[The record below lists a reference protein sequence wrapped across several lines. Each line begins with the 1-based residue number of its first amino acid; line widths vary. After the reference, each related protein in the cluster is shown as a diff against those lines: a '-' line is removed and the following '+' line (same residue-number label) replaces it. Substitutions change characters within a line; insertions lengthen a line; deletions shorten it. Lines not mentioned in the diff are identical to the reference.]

1 MMEYFKNLK
10 LKSLFQPQYGLIWV
24 LIIMLLFFSG
34 FSETFR
40 SVDNLLEIL
49 RQSGITAILVVG
61 LTWIVA
67 TGEIDVSF
75 PYVAAFATVITALA
89 LKAGMSWEVACLLA
103 VLSGTIFGI
112 ISGTLVVYLKFP
124 ALIATIA
131 TMTMARSI
139 ASIISEGKH
148 IHIGRT
154 EGFVYD
160 LVYGSIFSIPIL
172 FIITVVI
179 YLICRYLQD
188 STTTGQHLYALGENR
203 QATLESGIKE
213 RKILMSFFILSAMLS
228 SFGGVLLTAQLNSGN
243 PNIGSKFFIDGMTVV
258 FLGAMIIKAGQ
269 PNVIGTLIGVIILAV
284 LSNGL
289 TLLGIP
295 FFVGTIVKGVL
306 LVFGIVVVTVAKHR
320 RRGDRLLV
328 V

>member
-1 MMEYFKNLK
+1 MSQNDKRFSINTI
-10 LKSLFQPQYGLIWV
+10 FQPQYGLIWV
-24 LIIMLLFFSG
+24 LLLMMLVFSA

-75 PYVAAFATVITALA
+75 PYVAAFSTIITAFC
-89 LKAGMSWEVACLLA
+89 LKAGLSWEVACVLA
-103 VLSGTIFGI
+103 VLSGTIFGL
-112 ISGTLVVYLKFP
+112 ISGFLVVFLKFP
-124 ALIATIA
+124 SLIATIA
-131 TMTMARSI
+131 TMTMARSV
-139 ASIISEGKH
+139 ASIISSGKH

-154 EGFVYD
+154 GGFVYE
-160 LVYGSIFSIPIL
+160 LVYGTIFSIPIL
-172 FIITVVI
+172 FIITLVV
-179 YLICRYLQD
+179 YLLCRYLQD

-213 RKILMSFFILSAMLS
+213 RKILMSFFILSAALS
-228 SFGGVLLTAQLNSGN
+228 AFGGVLLTAQLNSGN
-243 PNIGSKFFIDGMTVV
+243 PNIGGKFFIDGMTVV

-269 PNVIGTLIGVIILAV
+269 PNVIGTLIGVIILSV

-295 FFVGTIVKGVL
+295 FYVGTIVKGTL
-306 LVFGIVVVTVAKHR
+306 LVFGIVVVTYAKYR
-320 RRGDRLLV
+320 RRGEQLQV